1 VIVPNIAEDVA
12 MVERS
17 DLIEQ
22 AKELRQRAEHEA
34 DEPTR
39 NRLIEMADRCDRLVK
54 SQSWSEAHPVT
65 VASLDELFTDRD

>member
-1 VIVPNIAEDVA
+1 MIILTIAEDMG

-34 DEPTR
+34 DETTR
-39 NRLIEMADRCDRLVK
+39 NRLIEMADRCEHLVK
-54 SQSWSEAHPVT
+54 SQSWSDAHPIT
-65 VASLDELFTDRD
+65 VASLGELFIKPD